1 MAQTLDQ
8 IERTDAKVLLENQF
22 NELTDDGF
30 FDPNSPQTDKYNCI
44 AFAMGLEDYWW
55 VDPYTFIPGHWWP
68 PTVVQD
74 MDPSLLIQAFEYLGF
89 EKCDNG
95 IPELGFDKVALY
107 KKYND
112 RFKRIEWTH
121 AARIVGLNRFH
132 SKLGPSYDVFHSSSS
147 TFGYGE
153 IFQFM
158 RRAKSLPLTSQIKDT
173 ADDGDIEI
181 DDSIYISL

>member
-8 IERTDAKVLLENQF
+8 IERIGAKVLLKNQF
-22 NELTDDGF
+22 NELKTDGF
-30 FDPNSPQTDKYNCI
+30 FEPNSPQTDKYNCI
-44 AFAMGLEDYWW
+44 AFAMGLEDWW
-55 VDPYTFIPGHWWP
+55 VDPYPNVPGHWWP

-74 MDPSLLIQAFEYLGF
+74 MDPSILIQAFEYLGF
-89 EKCDNG
+89 EKCENG
-95 IPELGFDKVALY
+95 VPEIGFEKVALY
-107 KKYND
+107 RKYVD
-112 RFKRIEWTH
+112 SFKRIVWTH
-121 AARIVGLNRFH
+121 AAKIVGLDKYH

-158 RRAKSLPLTSQIKDT
+158 RRSTSLPLTSQRKDT

-181 DDSIYISL
+181 DDSISISF